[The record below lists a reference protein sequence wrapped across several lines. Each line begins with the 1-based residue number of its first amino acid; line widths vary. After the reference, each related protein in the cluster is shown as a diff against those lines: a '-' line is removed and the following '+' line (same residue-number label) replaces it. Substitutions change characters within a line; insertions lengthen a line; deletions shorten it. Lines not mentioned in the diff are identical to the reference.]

1 MPRLLLAMTLLS
13 CVTGCVSAV
22 NSSAICDGTA
32 SARTKH
38 AAALAED
45 GGNSSI
51 VTGAT
56 LIRMLD
62 AGCKVRAP

>member
-1 MPRLLLAMTLLS
+1 MTLLS
-13 CVTGCVSAV
+13 FVTGCANVANNSAL
-22 NSSAICDGTA
+22 CDGTA

-45 GGNSSI
+45 GGNLSI

-62 AGCKVRAP
+62 AGCKVTAP